1 MSNQNLILHFKV
13 IFLSSLYL
21 HFLDILIL
29 LFHEVKVK
37 VAQSRL
43 TLCDPMDYIVHGILQ
58 AKILEWVAIPFSRGS
73 SQSRDWTQV
82 SHITSG
88 FFTSHQGSPRILEWV
103 AYPFL
108 QQIFL
113 DPGRSRNSFDPGI
126 EPGFPALQVN
136 SLPAELP
143 GKHWP
148 IKILWLTFNPNI
160 NSVPTLD
167 IWIQTWGI
175 WKHTL
180 STILKEKKKRKQNQ
194 KNFTPH
200 AGSYVCWDIL
210 ATWKTNSNKIINT
223 S

>member
-1 MSNQNLILHFKV
+1 MSKQNLILHFKV

-21 HFLDILIL
+21 HFLDILIII
-29 LFHEVKVK
+29 FHEVKVK
-37 VAQSRL
+37 VAQSCL
-43 TLCDPMDYIVHGILQ
+43 TLCDPKDYIVHGILQ

-82 SHITSG
+82 SHITGG

-103 AYPFL
+103 ADPFL
-108 QQIFL
+108 QRIFL
-113 DPGRSRNSFDPGI
+113 DPGRFRNSFDSGI

-148 IKILWLTFNPNI
+148 IKILWLTSNPNI

-175 WKHTL
+175 WKNTL
-180 STILKEKKKRKQNQ
+180 STILKKKKKRNKT
-194 KNFTPH
+194 KKATPH
-200 AGSYVCWDIL
+200 TSSYVCWDIL
-210 ATWKTNSNKIINT
+210 VTWKTKSNTVINT